1 MTKTYDP
8 EKVLS
13 VSSVG
18 YLLPTLHSA
27 AACMKRMSDCHLT
40 IGVMFVLCISKSEWH
55 IRRKGKEKR
64 RVWLFVVSQKLV
76 FSICLDQVC

>member
-27 AACMKRMSDCHLT
+27 GSLHEAN
-40 IGVMFVLCISKSEWH
+40 V
-55 IRRKGKEKR
+55 
-64 RVWLFVVSQKLV
+64 
-76 FSICLDQVC
+76 

>member
-18 YLLPTLHSA
+18 YLLPTLHSG

-40 IGVMFVLCISKSEWH
+40 F
-55 IRRKGKEKR
+55 
-64 RVWLFVVSQKLV
+64 
-76 FSICLDQVC
+76 

>member
-40 IGVMFVLCISKSEWH
+40 IGVMFVLCISKS
-55 IRRKGKEKR
+55 
-64 RVWLFVVSQKLV
+64 
-76 FSICLDQVC
+76 

>member
-40 IGVMFVLCISKSEWH
+40 IGVIFVLCISKSEWH

-64 RVWLFVVSQKLV
+64 KSLV
-76 FSICLDQVC
+76 ICC